1 MTRRVLRWSATASLL
16 LWACGAQA
24 AEIEIRNERSI
35 SPTPNHATTEPIL
48 RLTGMLR
55 QGDSQKLRS
64 ILTKLKSGA
73 TTASAPTQ
81 VTVELSSLGGDLHE
95 GLRAGYLF
103 REFEVATV
111 VRKGDICMSACALA
125 FLGGAQGASERA
137 ACRRLE
143 IGGKLGFH
151 SFWLNPNS
159 AVADDRAGAR
169 QQGFTEA
176 LAGAAAV
183 VRYAA
188 DLNIDSKFVA
198 GMLATPSDEFVFIN
212 TVEDFLILGICPA
225 GIGRPSISPAEQA
238 LNICGHSMGWAMR
251 AKSARVLAM
260 TAQQAR
266 RYILENVQQNM
277 LLLEVKGALSTQL
290 ASYSVMRDDRAID
303 NLYADLR
310 AAGVRLPRI
319 VGPVFEIDGY
329 RIGEGETQCFVSL
342 SLDDPDQFQVA
353 VRRPK
358 IWAHP
363 GASAPSGGRRLF
375 LYGKDAVINPRP

>member
-1 MTRRVLRWSATASLL
+1 MRRIFRWWSASLLL
-16 LWACGAQA
+16 LWACGTQA
-24 AEIEIRNERSI
+24 AEIEVKNERPI
-35 SPTPNHATTEPIL
+35 SPTPNHATTEPVL

-55 QGDSQKLRS
+55 EGDSQKLRS
-64 ILTKLKSGA
+64 ILTKLRSGA
-73 TTASAPTQ
+73 TSASAATQ

-103 REFEVATV
+103 REFDVATV

-143 IGGKLGFH
+143 VGGKLGFH

-198 GMLATPSDEFVFIN
+198 GMLATPSDAFVFIN
-212 TVEDFLILGICPA
+212 TVEDFLTLGICPA
-225 GIGRPSISPAEQA
+225 GIGRPPISPAEQA
-238 LNICGHSMGWAMR
+238 LNICGHSMGWAVR
-251 AKSARVLAM
+251 AKSARITAM

-277 LLLEVKGALSTQL
+277 ILLDVKGALTAQL
-290 ASYSVMRDDRAID
+290 ASYSVMRDERAID

-319 VGPVFEIDGY
+319 VGPVFEVEGY
-329 RIGEGETQCFVSL
+329 QVGEGETQCFVSL

-363 GASAPSGGRRLF
+363 GASAPNGGRRLF

>member
-1 MTRRVLRWSATASLL
+1 MRHVFRRLSTALL
-16 LWACGAQA
+16 LLSTYGAHA
-24 AEIEIRNERSI
+24 AEIEIRNGRSI
-35 SPTPNHATTEPIL
+35 SPTPNHAATEPVL

-64 ILTKLKSGA
+64 ILTKLKSG
-73 TTASAPTQ
+73 TTSVSAATQ

-103 REFEVATV
+103 REFDVATV

-125 FLGGAQGASERA
+125 FLGGTPGSPERA

-143 IGGKLGFH
+143 VGGKLGFH

-176 LAGAAAV
+176 LAGAASV

-188 DLNIDSKFVA
+188 DLHIDSKFVA

-212 TVEDFLILGICPA
+212 TVEDFLTLGICPA
-225 GIGRPSISPAEQA
+225 GIGRPPISPAEQA
-238 LNICGHSMGWAMR
+238 LNICGHSMGWAAR
-251 AKSARVLAM
+251 AKSARITTM

-277 LLLEVKGALSTQL
+277 ILLDVKGALSNQL
-290 ASYSVMRDDRAID
+290 ASYSVMRDERGID

-319 VGPVFEIDGY
+319 VGPVFEVEGY
-329 RIGEGETQCFVSL
+329 QVGEGETQCFVSL

-363 GASAPSGGRRLF
+363 RASAPSGSRRLF
-375 LYGKDAVINPRP
+375 LYAKDAVINPRP

>member
-1 MTRRVLRWSATASLL
+1 MRSAALL
-16 LWACGAQA
+16 GLWVSGAHA
-24 AEIEIRNERSI
+24 AEIEIKHERLA
-35 SPTPNHATTEPIL
+35 SPTPNHATTEPIV
-48 RLTGMLR
+48 RLTGLLR

-64 ILTKLKSGA
+64 MLTVLKSG
-73 TTASAPTQ
+73 TTSASVATQ

-103 REFEVATV
+103 REFDVATV

-125 FLGGAQGASERA
+125 FLGGAQGSPERA

-143 IGGKLGFH
+143 VGGKLGFH

-159 AVADDRAGAR
+159 AVADVRAGAR

-176 LAGAAAV
+176 LAGAASV

-212 TVEDFLILGICPA
+212 TVEDFLTLGICPG
-225 GIGRPSISPAEQA
+225 GIGRPSIDPSEQA
-238 LNICGHSMGWAMR
+238 LNICGHSTGWATR
-251 AKSARVLAM
+251 AKSARITPM
-260 TAQQAR
+260 TAHQAK

-290 ASYSVMRDDRAID
+290 ASYSVMRDERAID

-310 AAGVRLPRI
+310 AAGVRLPKI
-319 VGPVFEIDGY
+319 VGPVFEVDGY
-329 RIGEGETQCFVSL
+329 RIGGGETQCFVSL

-363 GASAPSGGRRLF
+363 GASAPNGSRRLF
-375 LYGKDAVINPRP
+375 LYGRNAVINPRP